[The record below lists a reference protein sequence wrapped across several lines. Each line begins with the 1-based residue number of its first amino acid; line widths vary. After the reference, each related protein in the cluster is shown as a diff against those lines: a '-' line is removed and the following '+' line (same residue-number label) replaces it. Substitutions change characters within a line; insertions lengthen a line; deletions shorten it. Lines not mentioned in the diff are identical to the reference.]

1 MPEATN
7 LDKTQVS
14 VYGGVSPVSSIGAV
28 EEVKPVIYGGNDPLE
43 ATQKLPVVEENHVP
57 YGGGVQVPAV
67 EPVPVVPPV
76 MSVPTVEEP
85 TAIPEVQPIPTVKS
99 VDEPEEL

>member
-1 MPEATN
+1 
-7 LDKTQVS
+7 
-14 VYGGVSPVSSIGAV
+14 
-28 EEVKPVIYGGNDPLE
+28 
-43 ATQKLPVVEENHVP
+43 
-57 YGGGVQVPAV
+57 
-67 EPVPVVPPV
+67 